1 MESIST
7 LDNVIQGSGC
17 KCLQHF
23 KNSLLDGGLN
33 FRHAQQHFDQLVGGQ
48 DMVKQY
54 SNFLFS
60 MT

>member
-1 MESIST
+1 MW
-7 LDNVIQGSGC
+7 
-17 KCLQHF
+17 F
-23 KNSLLDGGLN
+23 KGVAASVCNILKILYWIRDGGLN